1 MGLKLKNN
9 AGSSLAASMS
19 ATETMVRVLAGHGI
33 RFPSLAV
40 GDWFPL
46 AVQDVQGNIEYM
58 HVTARAGDVM
68 TVAREQEGSQAKVF
82 EAGDV
87 VFLTLTVAAL
97 KALGV
102 IDGDVAISISDATV
116 TG

>member
-9 AGSSLAASMS
+9 AGSSLAASL
-19 ATETMVRVLAGHGI
+19 AADETMVRVLAGHGVK
-33 RFPSLAV
+33 FPVLTA

-46 AVQDVQGNIEYM
+46 AVQNALGNIEYM
-58 HVTARAGDVM
+58 RATARAGDVM
-68 TVAREQEGSQAKVF
+68 TVIREQEGTQAKAF
-82 EAGDV
+82 DAGDV
-87 VFLTLTVAAL
+87 VFLPLTTAAL

>member
-19 ATETMVRVLAGHGI
+19 ATETMVRVLAGHGV

-46 AVQDVQGNIEYM
+46 AVQGNIEYM
-58 HVTARAGDVM
+58 RVTARAGDVM